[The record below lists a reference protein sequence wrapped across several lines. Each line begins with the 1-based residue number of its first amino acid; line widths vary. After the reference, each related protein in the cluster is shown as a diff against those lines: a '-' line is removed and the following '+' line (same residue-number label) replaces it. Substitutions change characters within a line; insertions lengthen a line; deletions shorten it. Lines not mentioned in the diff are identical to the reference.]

1 MSNNLNDDV
10 KNASR
15 AASNHENTSQDPKAP
30 KMLKPRI
37 DTFERKPKMKD
48 PQLVFEH
55 FIPRDD
61 YFGLK
66 NGKYNDEDKEK

>member
-48 PQLVFEH
+48 PHVFVNRKLGQKTTQ
-55 FIPRDD
+55 F
-61 YFGLK
+61 
-66 NGKYNDEDKEK
+66 